1 MHRNLAPRPGPGR
14 PPSLGWCPPPLLG
27 FAGTPHV
34 RGWRCLG
41 KRGSPRCPGC
51 PGRSRTA
58 LPAAADGEFG
68 PAPTG
73 SPEPAGLSGCQLC
86 CGAILR
92 PEPARRPRMPVL
104 QLLVGHRAPPPLP
117 PRPSLASPP
126 PTGPSPTSQAGS
138 SGPALGGPASR
149 EAWLV
154 ICVATWP
161 WWQPHGG
168 GEGLLSGG
176 PIGLGEGR
184 PQPPLQG
191 SPPELPPAGRGPA
204 GVGGAE
210 ACPLPPRLTFYLGR
224 WQLAPRILQAARCPH
239 LPVPAGQVAPA
250 WAPGGQ
256 EGSRWVGWAW
266 AAWGHG
272 FPCGAMT
279 KLWTEVGRPLHSM
292 R

>member
-126 PTGPSPTSQAGS
+126 PSGPS
-138 SGPALGGPASR
+138 
-149 EAWLV
+149 
-154 ICVATWP
+154 VATQRLPLRQEAQARPWEARPPGKPGWSFVWP
-161 WWQPHGG
+161 RGPGG
-168 GEGLLSGG
+168 SPTGVGKGCYLEALSGLGRGGHSLLSRVAH
-176 PIGLGEGR
+176 LSCR
-184 PQPPLQG
+184 LQG
-191 SPPELPPAGRGPA
+191 GAQQEWEELR
-204 GVGGAE
+204 
-210 ACPLPPRLTFYLGR
+210 
-224 WQLAPRILQAARCPH
+224 
-239 LPVPAGQVAPA
+239 PVPSPRG
-250 WAPGGQ
+250 
-256 EGSRWVGWAW
+256 
-266 AAWGHG
+266 
-272 FPCGAMT
+272 
-279 KLWTEVGRPLHSM
+279 
-292 R
+292 

>member
-1 MHRNLAPRPGPGR
+1 MPWLPGAESDSTARGSRWGVRPGTHRLPGTCR
-14 PPSLGWCPPPLLG
+14 AVGVPALLRSHSPPRARSPAPDASSPAACGAPGTSPSPTQAFPGLSPSLRPL
-27 FAGTPHV
+27 
-34 RGWRCLG
+34 
-41 KRGSPRCPGC
+41 
-51 PGRSRTA
+51 RSD
-58 LPAAADGEFG
+58 PA
-68 PAPTG
+68 
-73 SPEPAGLSGCQLC
+73 
-86 CGAILR
+86 
-92 PEPARRPRMPVL
+92 
-104 QLLVGHRAPPPLP
+104 
-117 PRPSLASPP
+117 
-126 PTGPSPTSQAGS
+126 PTSQAGS

-250 WAPGGQ
+250 WAPGCQ